1 MRPTAAI
8 LWYMI
13 TSIATTTPPTAPA
26 TPATPAPVPAPTTPP
41 AAPKQWDKPPA
52 MALQPGI
59 NYTAKLATS
68 DGELGV
74 QLLPGLAPNAVN
86 NFVFLAKQGFY
97 AHSPIHRM
105 IPGFM
110 MQSGDPTG
118 TGTGGPGYEIPDDA
132 MPQNMTYP
140 RGVVAMANTGAPN
153 SGGSQFFVMLGDTP
167 LPPSYSVFGYVTSG
181 DDVLTK
187 INARPV
193 ADNGQGEQS
202 KPVDPIFVEDVKIEE
217 APLPPAEQP
226 APAPAPEKPA
236 TPAPAPAPAPT
247 K

>member
-1 MRPTAAI
+1 
-8 LWYMI
+8 MI
-13 TSIATTTPPTAPA
+13 TSIATTPPVTAAP
-26 TPATPAPVPAPTTPP
+26 TPAAPTTPTPTPAPTTPP
-41 AAPKQWDKPPA
+41 AAPKQWDAPPA
-52 MALQPGI
+52 MGLQPGI
-59 NYTAKLATS
+59 NYTAKLATT

-86 NFVFLAKQGFY
+86 NFVFLSKQGFY
-97 AHSPIHRM
+97 THSPIHRM

-118 TGTGGPGYEIPDDA
+118 TGTGGPGYDIPDDV
-132 MPQNMTYP
+132 MPKNMTYP

-193 ADNGQGEQS
+193 TDNGQGEQS
-202 KPVDPIFVEDVKIEE
+202 KPVDPIFVEGVKIEE
-217 APLPPAEQP
+217 APLPA
-226 APAPAPEKPA
+226 APADPKPA
-236 TPAPAPAPAPT
+236 DPKPADPKPADPKPADPKPAPT